1 MNEFRDVFKKERDK
15 EVKETRENRVNKTDR
30 SDLESIVQMIFN
42 RFKAIKEENYES
54 TRFRMKS
61 QALNKDSITKTYK
74 FEKKTDKNLNSFET
88 RTKSKNELSQHK
100 DSKSSIK

>member
-42 RFKAIKEENYES
+42 RFKASIGVIRSHMKILKEVPGKLPGSPYGS
-54 TRFRMKS
+54 P
-61 QALNKDSITKTYK
+61 
-74 FEKKTDKNLNSFET
+74 
-88 RTKSKNELSQHK
+88 
-100 DSKSSIK
+100 